1 MFGRARILLTIAA
14 CAVAMPAAAQAPAPT
29 TAFDGT
35 YAGVS
40 RTLEGSMGFATGK
53 CSSQGGAG
61 APSLAIVNGIA
72 RSAWGTPAEGSVSP
86 QGVLVMRTT
95 AGIRFDG
102 QIEIEGAGEGAFSQG
117 GDSGSL
123 IVNAERKAVALLFAG
138 GDQGGSNG
146 RGLTY
151 GNPIDKVFDSLG
163 VDLLI

>member
-14 CAVAMPAAAQAPAPT
+14 CAVAMPAAAQAPA
-29 TAFDGT
+29 

-40 RTLEGSMGFATGK
+40 RTLEGTMGFPTGK

-102 QIEIEGAGEGAFSQG
+102 QIDGKGTVTGRWAGSCSYQVVWQKKG
-117 GDSGSL
+117 
-123 IVNAERKAVALLFAG
+123 
-138 GDQGGSNG
+138 
-146 RGLTY
+146 T
-151 GNPIDKVFDSLG
+151 
-163 VDLLI
+163 